1 LKEEDMKKHIL
12 KGLVLLPLVLMVVL
26 LAATPAMAADL
37 RSDDTVIISSGDV
50 IDDDLYIAANKIII
64 NGVVNG
70 DVLSVGSTITVT
82 GKINGSIIAI
92 GSTINIGG
100 EITESVR
107 VAGSSVTVTGTIG
120 GDLVT
125 AVSDLDI
132 EKGAIINRDLV
143 FAASDIDVDAPI
155 SQEITGWG
163 SRVTIRDIVGGD
175 VEIGVERLIVAS
187 TAEIKGDLVYYSED
201 QATIESGAQIGG
213 TTTHEPMKYRMPDFP
228 IIHHF
233 RIWGAVIGFLMA
245 LIPGIIIILIAP
257 RRAKAVAEAIKTKP
271 LLSLG
276 WGALILIATPIAIL
290 IICVTI
296 IGIPLG
302 IIGGIF
308 YLLVIFLSQI
318 AFGLFIGYWILSYA
332 RNVDSKGTLIL
343 AFLLGFV
350 LLTLIKLIPY
360 IGPFIWV
367 VTTIFGIGAMV
378 ISNKT
383 MPSGDEPEVIEAHEE

>member
-1 LKEEDMKKHIL
+1 MKKHIF
-12 KGLVLLPLVLMVVL
+12 KGIILLPLVLMFVL

-37 RSDDTVIISSGDV
+37 RSGDAVVISSGDV
-50 IDDDLYIAANKIII
+50 IDDDLYIAASSIAI

-70 DVLSVGSTITVT
+70 DVVSVGSTITVT

-107 VAGSSVTVTGTIG
+107 VVGSSVTVTGIIG

-125 AVSDLDI
+125 AVNDI
-132 EKGAIINRDLV
+132 DIDKSAVIQRDLV
-143 FAASDIDVDAPI
+143 FAGREIDIDAPI
-155 SQEITGWG
+155 SEEITGWG
-163 SRVTIRDIVGGD
+163 SQVTIRDIVGGD
-175 VEIGVERLIVAS
+175 VEIGVETLTIAS

-201 QATIESGAQIGG
+201 PATIESGAKIDG
-213 TTTHEPMKYRMPDFP
+213 TTTHEPAKYRMPDFP
-228 IIHHF
+228 IIRNF
-233 RIWGAVIGFLMA
+233 RIWGAVIGFFMA

-257 RRAKAVAEAIKTKP
+257 RRSKAVAAAIKTKP

-276 WGALILIATPIAIL
+276 WGALLLIATPIAIL
-290 IICVTI
+290 ILCVTI

-302 IIGGIF
+302 IIGVILYGLAIF
-308 YLLVIFLSQI
+308 FGQI
-318 AFGLFIGYWILSYA
+318 AFGLFIGYWIIGST
-332 RNVDSKGTLIL
+332 RNVDSKGILIL

-350 LLTLIKLIPY
+350 LLTLVKLIPFV
-360 IGPFIWV
+360 GPFIWI
-367 VTTIFGIGAMV
+367 VTTIFGIGAMA

-383 MPSGDEPEVIEAHEE
+383 MPSRDEPELIEAREE

>member
-1 LKEEDMKKHIL
+1 MKKHIL
-12 KGLVLLPLVLMVVL
+12 KGLVLLPLVLMLIL
-26 LAATPAMAADL
+26 LFATPAMAADL
-37 RSDDTVIISSGDV
+37 RSSSDTVIISSGDV
-50 IDDDLYIAANKIII
+50 IDDDLYIAASSIAI
-64 NGVVNG
+64 NGIVNG
-70 DVLSVGSTITVT
+70 DVMSLGSTITVT
-82 GKINGSIIAI
+82 GKINGSLIAI

-143 FAASDIDVDAPI
+143 FAGSKIDIDAPI
-155 SQEITGWG
+155 SEEITGWAT
-163 SRVTIRDIVGGD
+163 RVTIRDIIGGD
-175 VEIGVERLIVAS
+175 VEIGVDRLTVAS
-187 TAEIKGDLVYYSED
+187 TAEIKGDLVYYSD
-201 QATIESGAQIGG
+201 NQATVESGARIDG
-213 TTTHEPMKYRMPDFP
+213 TTTHEPMKHRMPDFP
-228 IIHHF
+228 IIHNF
-233 RIWGAVIGFLMA
+233 RIWAAVIGFFMA

-257 RRAKAVAEAIKTKP
+257 RRAKAVADAIKTKP

-290 IICVTI
+290 ILCVTI

-332 RNVDSKGTLIL
+332 RNVESKGMLIL
-343 AFLLGFV
+343 AFLLGFI
-350 LLTLIKLIPY
+350 LLTLVKLIPFV
-360 IGPFIWV
+360 GPFIWV